1 MPITYPTLR
10 MDGKEYVLIPKAEFK
25 QRWEQDILDA
35 RKAARATAR
44 LKAGKSKALP
54 LSVVKRELGL

>member
-25 QRWEQDILDA
+25 QRWEQDLLDA
-35 RKAARATAR
+35 RKADRAAAKYR
-44 LKAGKSKALP
+44 AGKLKTVSHSNLKK
-54 LSVVKRELGL
+54 SLGF